1 MDKEYGGT
9 MLQKNKKFVFV
20 VAALLILWFCIGAYS
35 FVDGVQGQLWK
46 SSIRTITE
54 STHQGVNAFN
64 IQLELDFD
72 MLERI
77 FRELETS
84 EYPEHIVALYEE
96 LEEDVILYFD
106 RFESTEKQ
114 EKYDYVVQAF
124 LAENALERGLL
135 NSHISSVTGEHVFNI
150 FLKGTLLD
158 GTQAYLVKEYST
170 KEIARQFTLT
180 FYDNTGFSYLIDKSG
195 SIVMRPI
202 HRNSFKTIPNI
213 FHIISEEENDQEA
226 IARFRENLQ
235 TQESGWAKFYNEG
248 KGLVFCYEVLREDA
262 SWLMVS
268 IIPEHVITK
277 QATSIL
283 KRTTFFTG
291 SAFFMVFLVVA
302 VIYGIKMH
310 ENEQHTKELTEALHV
325 ADEAN
330 RAKDKFL
337 MDMSHDIRT
346 PLNAIIGMTTIAQ
359 ENVISQQKVEDC
371 LYKIKRSSMHLLSMV
386 SDLLDLSQLEYGK
399 MILKEETISFAELYL
414 ESAELMS
421 FKAKEKQVALK
432 IALFVQE
439 KEMVSGDSFR
449 IRQILLNIISNAIK
463 YTPSGGTVSLELT
476 QLEEKR
482 EGKRVYCFCCTD
494 TGIGMEQEFLERMF
508 LPFERARNTTDSKIV
523 GIGAGLTITKSL
535 LELMGGE
542 IFVESELGKGSQIK
556 IELPMKVVEAAEE
569 KTTDKNVCSE
579 EEEAFDYAHRRVLL
593 VEDNE
598 LNVEIMEELLSIT
611 NIQVEKASNGQE
623 AVSMVSE
630 KDIGYYDLIF
640 MDIQMPVMDGY
651 EATRQ
656 IRKMDRSDTKTL
668 PIYAVS
674 ANALASD
681 IQNAKDAGMDGHIA
695 KPVDF
700 DSIERV
706 LKQYLS

>member
-1 MDKEYGGT
+1 M
-9 MLQKNKKFVFV
+9 
-20 VAALLILWFCIGAYS
+20 
-35 FVDGVQGQLWK
+35 
-46 SSIRTITE
+46 
-54 STHQGVNAFN
+54 
-64 IQLELDFD
+64 
-72 MLERI
+72 
-77 FRELETS
+77 
-84 EYPEHIVALYEE
+84 
-96 LEEDVILYFD
+96 
-106 RFESTEKQ
+106 
-114 EKYDYVVQAF
+114 
-124 LAENALERGLL
+124 
-135 NSHISSVTGEHVFNI
+135 
-150 FLKGTLLD
+150 
-158 GTQAYLVKEYST
+158 
-170 KEIARQFTLT
+170 
-180 FYDNTGFSYLIDKSG
+180 
-195 SIVMRPI
+195 
-202 HRNSFKTIPNI
+202 
-213 FHIISEEENDQEA
+213 
-226 IARFRENLQ
+226 
-235 TQESGWAKFYNEG
+235 
-248 KGLVFCYEVLREDA
+248 
-262 SWLMVS
+262 
-268 IIPEHVITK
+268 
-277 QATSIL
+277 
-283 KRTTFFTG
+283 
-291 SAFFMVFLVVA
+291 
-302 VIYGIKMH
+302 
-310 ENEQHTKELTEALHV
+310 
-325 ADEAN
+325 
-330 RAKDKFL
+330 
-337 MDMSHDIRT
+337 
-346 PLNAIIGMTTIAQ
+346 
-359 ENVISQQKVEDC
+359 ISQQKVEDC

-508 LPFERARNTTDSKIV
+508 LPFERARNTTDSKIA